1 MDLFGEIKDSKKEE
15 EYASFLRDRGYIIIS
30 PSVISGSSIKC
41 PGDLVDYFYSL
52 LQFHNSGRNIHYTK
66 TFKRDIRSAKNFIKN
81 RQKISGASN
90 KRILQECAAIV
101 KCVVEH
107 EEVFSSISPLHSFD
121 CFGQENMKW
130 VTDKAIGIIN
140 KENVEVGE
148 KELALLIGN
157 LYIAQE
163 KEALQNIDG
172 NLKNLKRILG
182 GLENDKEEG

>member
-1 MDLFGEIKDSKKEE
+1 MNLFGEIKDSKKEE
-15 EYASFLRDRGYIIIS
+15 EYIRFLRDRGYTIIS
-30 PSVISGSSIKC
+30 PSVLNGSSIKG

-52 LQFHNSGRNIHYTK
+52 LQYHNSNRNIHYTK
-66 TFKRDIRSAKNFIKN
+66 TFKRDVRSAKNFIKN
-81 RQKISGASN
+81 RQKVSGAN
-90 KRILQECAAIV
+90 NERVLLECAAIV

-107 EEVFSSISPLHSFD
+107 EEEFSSIRPIHSFD

-140 KENVEVGE
+140 KENEEVGA
-148 KELALLIGN
+148 KELVLLIDN

-163 KEALQNIDG
+163 KEALQNIDRH
-172 NLKNLKRILG
+172 LKRLKKILG